1 MKTIGLV
8 GGVASGKSLVAKLF
22 EELGAGLLDA
32 DRAGHDVLAED
43 SVVQAALVERWG
55 PAILA
60 ADGSI
65 DRSAIAKHVFA
76 AGDRADSEREFLES
90 LLHDRIRRQ
99 LEAQRVKF
107 AADGRPAVV
116 LDAPLLL
123 EAGWSPLCDLLVM
136 VDSPRDDRLARAQA
150 RGWSSQ
156 EFARR
161 ESAQWPIDEK
171 QRAAHVLIANDGTL
185 DELREAVR
193 DVWERHVAPPR

>member
-32 DRAGHDVLAED
+32 DRTGHDVLAED
-43 SVVQAALVERWG
+43 AVVQAALVERWG
-55 PAILA
+55 PSILA

-65 DRSAIAKHVFA
+65 DRSAIARQVFA
-76 AGDRADSEREFLES
+76 AGDRADSERQFLES
-90 LLHDRIRRQ
+90 LLHERIGRR
-99 LEAQRVKF
+99 LEAQRIHF
-107 AADGRPAVV
+107 ANEGRPAVV

-123 EAGWSPLCDLLVM
+123 EAGWSPLCDVLVM
-136 VDSPRDDRLARAQA
+136 VDSPRGDRLARAQK

-161 ESAQWPIDEK
+161 ESAQWPVDEK
-171 QRAAHVLIANDGTL
+171 QRAAHVRIANDGTL

-193 DVWERHVAPPR
+193 SVWERYVAPPI